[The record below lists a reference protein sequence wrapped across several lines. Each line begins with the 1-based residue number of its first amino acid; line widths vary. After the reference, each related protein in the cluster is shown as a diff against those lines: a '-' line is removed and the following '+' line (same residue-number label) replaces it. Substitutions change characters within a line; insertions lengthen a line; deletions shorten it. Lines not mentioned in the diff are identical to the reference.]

1 MHGTDWQSLSKI
13 LTGLTASTT
22 FLSFELWAIS
32 LTVFELSA
40 AARVSRM
47 ECSDVAAWVVISG
60 KVDAMWFESDS
71 YSPIP
76 SLCSLPKSPAQNDQY
91 SRLSCSKPV
100 VPADLAR
107 MELIKNIENIEQ
119 CQLCQPACSCYWQ
132 LGRALSVLSNVIF
145 CRSNSSKGRV
155 GVNKS
160 KKKLN
165 SAHFLAVWGGRLS
178 RTVCSG
184 QKMKSVGLEP
194 TTFRTSVGCS
204 PKLSYDSKPL
214 YYSNALMDSKFP
226 SKVTLQ
232 LHELILSSLEPKLP
246 SDPISHSRLRFG
258 EVIAGPL
265 KSADGVAVVQKSQEN
280 GEGAGQVHQNLE
292 VWREPGWFRELQNE
306 SQQLFKFSVR
316 IQKVPLFST
325 HIVTL
330 SFLTFGL

>member
-1 MHGTDWQSLSKI
+1 
-13 LTGLTASTT
+13 
-22 FLSFELWAIS
+22 
-32 LTVFELSA
+32 
-40 AARVSRM
+40 
-47 ECSDVAAWVVISG
+47 
-60 KVDAMWFESDS
+60 
-71 YSPIP
+71 
-76 SLCSLPKSPAQNDQY
+76 
-91 SRLSCSKPV
+91 
-100 VPADLAR
+100 
-107 MELIKNIENIEQ
+107 
-119 CQLCQPACSCYWQ
+119 
-132 LGRALSVLSNVIF
+132 
-145 CRSNSSKGRV
+145 
-155 GVNKS
+155 
-160 KKKLN
+160 
-165 SAHFLAVWGGRLS
+165 
-178 RTVCSG
+178 
-184 QKMKSVGLEP
+184 
-194 TTFRTSVGCS
+194 
-204 PKLSYDSKPL
+204 
-214 YYSNALMDSKFP
+214 MDSKFP